1 MVNVKEYGSPKC
13 AGDDQ
18 PIHDPAANTISVSH
32 VVRDPLSLCIGHAA
46 TEKPAMPSAYWD
58 DRQIRGTRVD
68 NHNMMIALKGR
79 VWLTAAVRGAIIW
92 PSARRPLDH
101 RGCALINHRIIKS
114 LSSAFVSAP
123 KGGRRSH
130 RKLSRLRRKTPLRCE
145 KVWKPILP

>member
-1 MVNVKEYGSPKC
+1 MHRC
-13 AGDDQ
+13 A
-18 PIHDPAANTISVSH
+18 T
-32 VVRDPLSLCIGHAA
+32 PLSLGIGHAA
-46 TEKPAMPSAYWD
+46 TEQPPMPSAHWG
-58 DRQIRGTRVD
+58 DRQIWGTRVD

-114 LSSAFVSAP
+114 LTSAFVNAP

-130 RKLSRLRRKTPLRCE
+130 RKLSRLRRKTPLQCE
-145 KVWKPILP
+145 KVSKPILP